1 MGNIEKWRRKT
12 MTLSEAKKLRF
23 RQTVYFKG
31 EHDSDGSPS
40 QCRVNGKVQTWKTR
54 PAEVKV
60 PVKRGLYEYGYITH
74 NNLHRFTLKR
84 PASISRRAAARR

>member
-1 MGNIEKWRRKT
+1 
-12 MTLSEAKKLRF
+12 MTLTEAKKLR
-23 RQTVYFKG
+23 RGQIVYLKG

-40 QCRVNGKVQTWKTR
+40 KCKVNGKVQTWKTR

-74 NNLHRFTLKR
+74 NKLHLFTLKR